1 MSQIAYKG
9 FNRDLTCRD
18 FQYEEGKEYEIDGEV
33 RLCSRGFHAC
43 EDPIDCFGYYDPAN
57 SVFHRV
63 EVDGVSPER
72 RDDSKVVAKK
82 IRIGARLKLHEMIKA
97 AIDFRFSK
105 TTVEPGAHTD
115 KDRCSVSATGDN
127 GAASATGYKG
137 AASATGYKG
146 AASATGYKGA
156 ASATGD
162 NGAALTIGD
171 LGVASVASKLALA
184 VAVGYRAAAAGC
196 LDSWIVLA
204 EKEEVWNEEKMQY
217 DYPIKDVK
225 AFRVDGETIKADTFY
240 RLEDG
245 KPVEVDDPFESD

>member
-18 FQYEEGKEYEIDGEV
+18 FQYEEGKEFEIDGKV
-33 RLCSRGFHAC
+33 KLCERGFHAC
-43 EDPIDCFGYYDPAN
+43 EDPIDCFGYYAPAD
-57 SVFHRV
+57 SVYHKV
-63 EVDGVSPER
+63 EMDDVSPER
-72 RDDSKVVAKK
+72 RPDDSKIVARK
-82 IRIGARLKLHEMIKA
+82 IRIGARLKLHELVKA

-115 KDRCSVSATGDN
+115 KDRCSVSATGD
-127 GAASATGYKG
+127 
-137 AASATGYKG
+137 KG

-204 EKEEVWNEEKMQY
+204 EKEEVWNEEKQQY

-225 AFRVDGETIKADTFY
+225 AFRVDGKTIKPDTFY

-245 KPVEVDDPFESD
+245 KPVEVDDPRDED

>member
-1 MSQIAYKG
+1 MNAFKG
-9 FNRDLTCRD
+9 FGRDMKCRNQ
-18 FQYEEGKEYEIDGEV
+18 QYEEGKEYEIDGNV
-33 RLCSRGFHAC
+33 SLCHRGFHAC
-43 EDPIDCFGYYDPAN
+43 EDPLDCFSYYGPAD
-57 SVFHRV
+57 SVYHKV
-63 EVDGVSPER
+63 ELEEVSPER
-72 RDDSKVVAKK
+72 SGDDTKVVAKK
-82 IRIGARLKLHEMIKA
+82 IRIGARLKLHEMIRA
-97 AIDFRFSK
+97 AIEFRFSK

-115 KDRCSVSATGDN
+115 KDRCAVSATGYN
-127 GAASATGYKG
+127 
-137 AASATGYKG
+137 
-146 AASATGYKGA
+146 GA

>member
-18 FQYEEGKEYEIDGEV
+18 FQYEEGKEFEIDGKV
-33 RLCSRGFHAC
+33 KLCERGFHAC
-43 EDPIDCFGYYDPAN
+43 EDPIDCFGYYAPAD
-57 SVFHRV
+57 SVYHKV
-63 EVDGVSPER
+63 EMDDVSPER
-72 RDDSKVVAKK
+72 RPDDSKIVARK

-115 KDRCSVSATGDN
+115 KDRCSV
-127 GAASATGYKG
+127 
-137 AASATGYKG
+137 
-146 AASATGYKGA
+146 SATGYKGA

-204 EKEEVWNEEKMQY
+204 EKEEVWNEEKHQY

-225 AFRVDGETIKADTFY
+225 AFRVDGKTIKPDTFY

-245 KPVEVDDPFESD
+245 KPVEVDDPRDED